1 MFFSLPEEIIRY
13 IYEFD
18 TTYRD
23 IFNEI
28 LKEIE
33 YLQIYQYKNL
43 FYIYDKEDEIL
54 YLTDSLKN
62 PSWISTS
69 YMISFSYL
77 KEIVEKK
84 RLIPLKDKLE
94 YDIRNYLF

>member
-1 MFFSLPEEIIRY
+1 MFYSLPEEIKKY

-18 TTYRD
+18 GTYRD

-28 LKEIE
+28 VKEIE
-33 YLQIYQYKNL
+33 RLQVYQYKNL
-43 FYIYDKEDEIL
+43 FYIYDKVDEIL
-54 YLTDSLKN
+54 YLTDSLKS

-69 YMISFSYL
+69 YTISLSHV
-77 KEIVEKK
+77 KEIIEKK
-84 RLIPLKDKLE
+84 KLIRLKDKLE

>member
-1 MFFSLPEEIIRY
+1 MFFSLPEEIKKH

-33 YLQIYQYKNL
+33 YIQVYQYKNL
-43 FYIYDKEDEIL
+43 FYIYDKVDEIL
-54 YLTDSLKN
+54 YLTDSLKI
-62 PSWISTS
+62 PSWISIS
-69 YMISFSYL
+69 YMISLSYV
-77 KEIVEKK
+77 KEIIEKK
-84 RLIPLKDKLE
+84 RLIRLKDKLG

>member
-18 TTYRD
+18 NTYRD

-33 YLQIYQYKNL
+33 YIQIYQYKNL

-54 YLTDSLKN
+54 YLTDSLKI

-84 RLIPLKDKLE
+84 RLIRLKDKLE

>member
-1 MFFSLPEEIIRY
+1 MFFSLPEEILRY

-18 TTYRD
+18 NTYRN

-33 YLQIYQYKNL
+33 YIQIYQYKNL

-54 YLTDSLKN
+54 YLTDSLKI

-69 YMISFSYL
+69 YMISLSYV
-77 KEIVEKK
+77 KEIIEKK
-84 RLIPLKDKLE
+84 RLIRLKDKLE

>member
-18 TTYRD
+18 NTYRD

-28 LKEIE
+28 LKDIE
-33 YLQIYQYKNL
+33 YIQIYQYKNL

-54 YLTDSLKN
+54 YLTDSLKI

-84 RLIPLKDKLE
+84 RLIRLKDKLE

>member
-1 MFFSLPEEIIRY
+1 MFFSLPEEILRY

-18 TTYRD
+18 NTYRN

-33 YLQIYQYKNL
+33 YIQIYQYKNL

-54 YLTDSLKN
+54 YLTDSLKI

-84 RLIPLKDKLE
+84 RLIRLKDKLE

>member
-1 MFFSLPEEIIRY
+1 MFFSLPEEIKKH

-28 LKEIE
+28 VKDIE
-33 YLQIYQYKNL
+33 YIQIYQYKNL
-43 FYIYDKEDEIL
+43 FYIYDKVDEIL
-54 YLTDSLKN
+54 YLTDSLKS

-69 YMISFSYL
+69 YTISLSHV
-77 KEIVEKK
+77 KEIIEKK
-84 RLIPLKDKLE
+84 KLIRLKDKLY